1 MKLLAAAAVAATLA
15 LAGLHLYLGQRRL
28 AGFDPAALSAPA
40 AAYSAEIARDRWG
53 VPHVFGRRD
62 ADVAFGLAY
71 AHAEDDIE
79 SYETFLP
86 LYRAERSLT
95 RGPSGGGS
103 DYVVQL
109 LGVRE
114 AVERGYEGLLSAEVR
129 ELLEGYAAGLN
140 YFAAGHPERVDRALY
155 PVRPQ
160 DLVAGF
166 SLQHLQFY
174 GFTDELERLTGGAPE
189 RGAGRRDASVVF
201 GPDEPP
207 RGSNAFAVA
216 PHRSSDGA
224 TRVVINSHQP
234 LSGPVAWYE
243 AHLVSEEG
251 WNVTGGLFPGM
262 PLVAVGAT
270 PDTAWGATVNKPDLV
285 DVYRLEIDPADPDR
299 YRLDGEWRELEKRT
313 ARIPVRL
320 LGNLYWTFERE
331 LLYSEHGPVLRTD
344 DGTFALR
351 FAGYR
356 QIRQVE
362 QWYRVNR
369 ARDLGAFKRAM
380 RTGALPSLNFVYG
393 DRDGNIFF
401 VHNSAS
407 PRREPGPDWRG
418 VVPGDDSRWIWT
430 ETLGFDELP
439 QVANPSSGWLVSTN
453 QTPFRVTAEPDN
465 PDPEAF
471 APELG
476 LPTRMTNRAW
486 RALELFGALE
496 TIAPEELEAIKYDH
510 HYSPAS
516 RSYRY
521 LAGLFELDFEDPL
534 LREGQRLLVGWDLSF
549 DVGNRAAALAACVL
563 TDEWVTEQKGL
574 EPSPVEQVFEA
585 CVEYLKPALGRL
597 DPPWGEVNR
606 LVRGEES
613 WPLDGGPDTLRA
625 VYGRDGDGDGVLE
638 ATAGDGLFLFVEW
651 DAEGRQS
658 IRSIHQYGSATSRPD
673 SPHYADQA
681 PLFAAEEMKEVLLDP
696 AEIRAKAERIYR
708 VPGETPES

>member
-1 MKLLAAAAVAATLA
+1 MRILKLGAALTAVAVIA
-15 LAGLHLYLGQRRL
+15 LFGLHLYLGQRRL
-28 AGFDPAALSAPA
+28 SGYDPAALRAPA
-40 AAYSAEIARDRWG
+40 AGYGAEIARDRWG

-86 LYRAERSLT
+86 LYRAERSLQ
-95 RGPSGGGS
+95 RGFSGGGS

-114 AVERGYEGLLSAEVR
+114 AVERGYERQLSAEVR
-129 ELLEGYAAGLN
+129 AVLEGYAAGLN
-140 YFAAGHPERVDRALY
+140 YFAAEHPERVDRALY

-174 GFTDELERLTGGAPE
+174 GFTDELERLTG
-189 RGAGRRDASVVF
+189 RGRRTDGTGRRDISAVF

-216 PHRSSDGA
+216 SHRSSDGA

-243 AHLVSEEG
+243 AHLLSEEG
-251 WNVTGGLFPGM
+251 WNAVGGLFPGM
-262 PLVAVGAT
+262 PFVAVGAT

-285 DVYRLEIDPADPDR
+285 DVYRLEIDPDDPDR
-299 YRLDGEWRELEKRT
+299 YRLDGEWRELDKLT

-320 LGNLYWTFERE
+320 LGNLYWTFEQE

-356 QIRQVE
+356 EIRQVE

-369 ARDLGAFKRAM
+369 ARDLASFKQAM

-393 DRDGNIFF
+393 DRNGDIFF

-407 PRREPGPDWRG
+407 PRRAPGPDWRSI
-418 VVPGDDSRWIWT
+418 VPGDDSRWIWT
-430 ETLGFDELP
+430 ETLGLDELP
-439 QVANPSSGWLVSTN
+439 QVENPSSGWLVSTN
-453 QTPFRVTAEPDN
+453 QTPFRVTADPDN

-510 HYSPAS
+510 RYSPES

-521 LAGLFELDFEDPL
+521 LAGLFDLDFQDPL
-534 LREGQRLLVGWDLSF
+534 LREGRRLLATWDLSF
-549 DVGNRAAALAACVL
+549 DVDNRAAALAACVL
-563 TDEWVTEQKGL
+563 TDEWVAEQKGL
-574 EPSPVEQVFEA
+574 EPSPVEEVFEA
-585 CVEYLKPALGRL
+585 CVTYLTLALGRL

-606 LVRGEES
+606 LVRGDES
-613 WPLDGGPDTLRA
+613 WALAGGPDTLRA
-625 VYGRDGDGDGVLE
+625 VYGRDPDGDGVLA
-638 ATAGDGLFLFVEW
+638 ATAGDGLLLFVEW
-651 DAEGRQS
+651 DAAGRQS

-681 PLFAAEEMKEVLLDP
+681 PLFAAEKTKRALLDP
-696 AEIRAKAERIYR
+696 EEIRAGAERIYR
-708 VPGETPES
+708 VP